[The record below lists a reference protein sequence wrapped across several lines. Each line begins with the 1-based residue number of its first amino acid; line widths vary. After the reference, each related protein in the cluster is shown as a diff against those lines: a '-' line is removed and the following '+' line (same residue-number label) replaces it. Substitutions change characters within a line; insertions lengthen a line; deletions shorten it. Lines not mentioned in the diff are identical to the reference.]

1 MEESQIDFDPDFD
14 DYETIQDQWLDE
26 GDDFRSPF
34 RSSSNVNCDEIFDAV
49 ELDRGI
55 NPYGYQI
62 ITPYDYQSESDG
74 SDTDESYIGDE
85 HNSDIEHCQNIAK
98 EIFSDFE
105 DGLVTAELDD
115 FFSPEGL
122 LEFWQFRWIRLT
134 EDQQKRFIS
143 RHEVE
148 LICMW
153 PKIDVK
159 KIMES
164 QKKLSI
170 VLERLNKGESI
181 DAGDY
186 KKYEPQN
193 IDVKK

>member
-1 MEESQIDFDPDFD
+1 MEESQDDYDPDFD

-34 RSSSNVNCDEIFDAV
+34 SSSSNVNRDKIFDAV

-134 EDQQKRFIS
+134 EDQQKKFIS

-153 PKIDVK
+153 PKIDIK

-164 QKKLSI
+164 EKKLSI

-181 DAGDY
+181 DATTQLKLEY
-186 KKYEPQN
+186 
-193 IDVKK
+193 